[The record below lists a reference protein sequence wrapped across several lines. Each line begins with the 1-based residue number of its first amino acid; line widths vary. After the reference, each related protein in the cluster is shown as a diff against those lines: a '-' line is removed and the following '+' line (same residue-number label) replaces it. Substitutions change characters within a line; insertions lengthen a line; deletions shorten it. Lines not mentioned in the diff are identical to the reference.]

1 MYFDNYI
8 EIYTYLLYTNTTSIF
23 IHTQRRIMTNSP
35 KPRLFNPVRILTV
48 GMGFVLFTVVCF
60 TLSQVA
66 IAETVDVNGM
76 NDSTNYENVDIVDTL
91 GKAAYTHKGTITGT
105 SSLTINAPATN
116 SSYRQWLGGGNGS
129 YTFTG
134 PINVNAGQLL
144 INTGTL
150 QTKTINLNGGDM
162 YVMYED
168 CLPHDAVINVG
179 AGSMLDLESKAN
191 AIKGATINIA
201 SGGSFRLAGQN
212 LNDSTEPVT
221 LNIAGVG
228 RLSSTYPDTYNSPG
242 AIDAYGDSN
251 DINLTANINLTDDA
265 TISVINV
272 STNRQF
278 LIRGTLTG
286 SSTATFSSD
295 NYGRWIRLVAG
306 AANTGLDMSGFS
318 GNIVAD
324 NVKLRLYT
332 DSLGTGSNITVQNSA
347 TAYFNNTTALN
358 NYTGSFTVN
367 NATIALEAAGK
378 LNNLSGNGTV
388 SIGDKALTLN
398 NTTDTTFSGTI
409 TGTAAITKNGSG
421 KLELSANNTYTG
433 ATNVSAGE
441 LIFSGSVLPVS
452 AMKATGGSLVLGT
465 AGNTITVK
473 RGASI
478 TASGGA
484 VRVDGDLVFESPGSG
499 FVACDGSWTGSGS
512 MTLDGGYIRVGT
524 NFNTTTGINFNGGSI
539 LNNNNDAVLSSD
551 VTITKD
557 GSTMQAGWSKSLTL
571 TGALK
576 GNASLTVGSD
586 SGWLRFSGDGSQYKG
601 SLLVKGNMR
610 VGKDGVD
617 SSDCSK
623 FLGAQVIN
631 LNGGTIQNNNN
642 NITIPNDLNVMTE
655 TGFKTGWS
663 KKITLT
669 GNVTGSAKL
678 KQVSDSGWLILKT
691 HSDGDAFTGSFQT
704 GWASTSSRGQTQLA
718 AQQPLGAN
726 AGILYNYGYLDM
738 NGYSQIF
745 KGIVDDG
752 ANNKLGRVY
761 NTTGTKSVLTLD
773 ITSQNLTY
781 AGTFE
786 SNVELIVNASGAGT
800 QTFTNG
806 GSSFTGNAT
815 INGGKIRMTGK
826 GSNGNSPIGKV
837 SNTRYVYVN
846 DGGELVFANQDVLA
860 NAHNYA
866 PINFVVDGGKISN
879 EGANY
884 NFLQNSTFKNG
895 GQLYASDGNATWKAF
910 KLLNVTVARND
921 DDTAGTPV
929 LFSADPSK
937 PDATIAFGDISDVI
951 KAGNSV
957 STVNVA
963 EITSANASV
972 NDNVS
977 DLVISAVIAD
987 PVYQTTDALKH
998 ATQIIKS
1005 GAGTME
1011 FTASNTYTGM
1021 VTINE
1026 GTLKLSG
1033 DAIKTNAPITL
1044 GNDGTLEYYL
1054 AEGQTKKLEF
1064 TNASKIVGTGQIV
1077 KTGAGTL
1084 QIYTSAVGQVD
1095 ASHFLVSSGRLDM
1108 KDYFKGSME
1117 VKSGATMSPGNSV
1130 GTLTIDGAFTLDS
1143 GATLLLEVGKDDLGD
1158 IIIDQLIV
1166 NGNAAFESGSII
1178 NIGLDPSSSLVGG
1191 DTFSGVILTAD
1202 NAANIFDDVVNSLQS
1217 YYFTDLTPTLSGNQI
1232 LLSGTLDPNAVPE
1245 PSTWSLLIL
1254 GAAGLLYW
1262 RKRK

>member
-35 KPRLFNPVRILTV
+35 KPRLFNSVRILTV

-60 TLSQVA
+60 TFSLVA

-134 PINVNAGQLL
+134 PINVNGGQLL
-144 INTGTL
+144 ISTGTL

-168 CLPHDAVINVG
+168 CLPHDAVVNIG
-179 AGSMLDLESKAN
+179 EGSMLDVESANN
-191 AIKGATINIA
+191 AIKGATINVS
-201 SGGSFRLAGQN
+201 SGGTFRQAERN
-212 LNDSTEPVT
+212 VNDSSNPVA
-221 LNIAGVG
+221 LNIAGTG
-228 RLSSTYPDTYNSPG
+228 TSTYRG
-242 AIDAYGDSN
+242 AIHVRGGGSDL
-251 DINLTANINLTDDA
+251 NLTANINLTNNA
-265 TISVINV
+265 ELFLTNM
-272 STNRQF
+272 STGVQ
-278 LIRGTLTG
+278 LLVRGTLTG
-286 SSTATFSSD
+286 SSTLTLASD
-295 NYGRWIRLVAG
+295 DAGRWIRLYEG
-306 AANTGLDMSGFS
+306 ASGLDMSGFS
-318 GNIVAD
+318 GNFVVD
-324 NVKLRLYT
+324 KVKARFYT
-332 DSLGTGSNITVQNSA
+332 SSLGTGSNITVQNSA

-484 VRVDGDLVFESPGSG
+484 VRVDGDLVFEAPGSG

-512 MTLDGGYIRVGT
+512 ITLDGGYIRVGS

-539 LNNNNDAVLSSD
+539 LNNNNNAVLSSD
-551 VTITKD
+551 LTITKD
-557 GSTMQAGWSKSLTL
+557 GSTMQAGWEKLLTL

-576 GNASLTVGSD
+576 GDKSLTVGSD

-610 VGKDGVD
+610 VGKDGAD
-617 SSDCSK
+617 SSDCSQ

-726 AGILYNYGYLDM
+726 VGILYNYGYLDM
-738 NGYSQIF
+738 NGFSQIF
-745 KGIVDDG
+745 KGVVDDG

-761 NTTGTKSVLTLD
+761 NTTGTKSTLTLD

-786 SNVELIVNASGAGT
+786 SNVELIVNANGAGT

-826 GSNGNSPIGKV
+826 GTSGNSPIGKV
-837 SNTRYVYVN
+837 SDTRSVYVN
-846 DGGELVFANQDVLA
+846 NGGELVFANQDVLA

-866 PINFVVDGGKISN
+866 PINFVVDGGMISN

-910 KLLNVTVARND
+910 KLLNVTVARNN
-921 DDTAGTPV
+921 DDTAGAPI
-929 LFSADPSK
+929 LFSADSSK
-937 PDATIAFGDISDVI
+937 PNATIAFGDISSVI
-951 KAGNSV
+951 QAGNSV

-963 EITSANASV
+963 EITSADSAV
-972 NDNVS
+972 NDEVS
-977 DLVISAVIAD
+977 DFVISAIIAD

-998 ATQIIKS
+998 STQIIKS

-1143 GATLLLEVGKDDLGD
+1143 GATLLLEVGKDNQGD
-1158 IIIDQLIV
+1158 IVIDKLFV
-1166 NGNAAFESGSII
+1166 NGDATFDSGSII
-1178 NIGLDPSSSLVGG
+1178 NITLDPSSSLKGG
-1191 DTFSGVILTAD
+1191 DTFSSVIITSN
-1202 NAANIFDDVVNSLQS
+1202 NAQSIFDDVVSALQS
-1217 YYFTDLTPTLSGNQI
+1217 YYFTDLQATISGNEISLSGR
-1232 LLSGTLDPNAVPE
+1232 LDPNAVPE
-1245 PSTWSLLIL
+1245 PSTWALLAL
-1254 GAAGLLYW
+1254 GVIVLFL
-1262 RKRK
+1262 RKRVRS